1 MIKKVLFTILFV
13 FLAIVSSFFIWHY
26 VSYLRDRD
34 PNKTFLLPRLELS
47 KLEISSLTS
56 KKIEMTATLLIKNQI
71 PISFTA
77 DSFQYQVYINNT
89 EVMKDHYE
97 KSIEIKGNQIS
108 SVSLPITL
116 FREDLV
122 NALKAGAHNHIDSAD
137 YTFHLSF
144 FTHIPFKKGFTI
156 NIKKFLPLL
165 RVPKIKENHIYIRSI
180 NFSKADLDLIITIDN
195 PNVFP
200 LQAKNIAYEVT
211 IESSHLVKGMIEG
224 ITAIKAKSAS
234 ELKIPM
240 TVSLKEVGKT
250 IFDLLKK
257 GKGPSCSIRLS
268 FQIESSNN
276 MFKNSSVILESE
288 GSIKSLLKAVKK

>member
-1 MIKKVLFTILFV
+1 MIKKVLYTILFV
-13 FLAIVSSFFIWHY
+13 FLAMVASFFIWFY
-26 VSYLRDRD
+26 VSYNRD
-34 PNKTFLLPRLELS
+34 PNKMFLLPRLELS
-47 KLEISSLTS
+47 KLEIASLTS
-56 KKIEMTATLLIKNQI
+56 KKIELTANLLIKNQI

-77 DSFQYQVYINNT
+77 DSLQYQVYINNI

-97 KSIEIKGNQIS
+97 KSIDIKGNQIS

-122 NALKAGAHNHIDSAD
+122 NALKAGARDHMDSAD

-144 FTHIPFKKGFTI
+144 FTHIIFKKDFTI

-165 RVPKIKENHIYIRSI
+165 RVPEIKENHIYIRSI
-180 NFSKADLDLIITIDN
+180 NFSQADLDLIITIDN

-211 IESSHLVKGMIEG
+211 IESSYLVKGMIEG
-224 ITAIKAKSAS
+224 ITEIKAKSTS
-234 ELKIPM
+234 ELNIPM

-257 GKGPSCSIRLS
+257 GKGPSCTIRLS
-268 FQIESSNN
+268 FRIDSSND